1 MRTLSDGD
9 DIATEGPEDQPG
21 MLVKPPAMGARV
33 LQGAAAGRGK
43 VSTENM
49 IDAYGTPIE
58 EMLCSSQAKVQFGFN
73 IPYHAKES
81 AISTKVFVG
90 NLNFRTTEQ
99 QLSEALSAAG
109 QVKNVHIGTDRE
121 TGRSRGFAFVEFS
134 NETEAAEAIK
144 QFDGHE
150 IDGRKLRV
158 NTAEDRPRRTD
169 GPRGFAPPS
178 GGRPEYRGN
187 FPSAPPDTW
196 SDFGGQ
202 GLGGGKPFK
211 NKGSRRGLRA
221 RKRSLSF

>member
-1 MRTLSDGD
+1 M
-9 DIATEGPEDQPG
+9 
-21 MLVKPPAMGARV
+21 
-33 LQGAAAGRGK
+33 
-43 VSTENM
+43 
-49 IDAYGTPIE
+49 
-58 EMLCSSQAKVQFGFN
+58 
-73 IPYHAKES
+73 PYHAKES

-144 QFDGHE
+144 QFDGQE

-169 GPRGFAPPS
+169 GPRFSPPS
-178 GGRPEYRGN
+178 GGRPEFRGN